1 MEENY
6 EKDFDRIPSRFNATP
21 SEPKYVVL
29 SPQSMRSFYD
39 FMKNDDLSENKKS
52 HKTFSKHA

>member
-6 EKDFDRIPSRFNATP
+6 EKDYDRIPSRFNATP

-29 SPQSMRSFYD
+29 SP
-39 FMKNDDLSENKKS
+39 
-52 HKTFSKHA
+52 